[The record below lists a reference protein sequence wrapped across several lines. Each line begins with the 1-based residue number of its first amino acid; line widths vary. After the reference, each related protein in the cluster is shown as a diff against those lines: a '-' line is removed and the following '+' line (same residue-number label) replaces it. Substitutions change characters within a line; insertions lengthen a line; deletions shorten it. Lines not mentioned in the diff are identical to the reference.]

1 METPWLAIDVLK
13 RFPRFTLEARL
24 EARSPALSLFG
35 PSGAGKTLLLSMI
48 AGLVRPDGGRIEVGG
63 RVLFDRNAGTDV
75 PAQDRRVGMVFQ
87 SYALFPHM
95 SVEENLRFGLPGA
108 RRGDPRVMETAGAL
122 KLESLLGAMPATLS
136 GGERQRTAL
145 GRALLPAPAA
155 LLLDEPFAALDAP
168 ERERIRADTLGLLR
182 KRGVPYVLV
191 THDLEEA
198 FLMGSEL
205 VVLGAGRVQ
214 QAGPREDV
222 LARPCNALVAGLM
235 AVRNFLPAAIVAR
248 DGDLARAS
256 SGSAVFEFPAPD
268 LPPDAREVLLCIR
281 PDNVRILY
289 PGRTDPKPNRLEGTI
304 LSEADAGLQHHL
316 VLEVGGAPPGD
327 RPLTLRA
334 SIPDYPYR
342 RMGLAVGMRIAFYLP
357 PRCLQ
362 AIR

>member
-1 METPWLAIDVLK
+1 MENPWLEIDVVK

-24 EARSPALSLFG
+24 EARKPALSLFG

-48 AGLVRPDGGRIEVGG
+48 AGLVRPDEGRIAVGG
-63 RVLFDRNAGTDV
+63 RVLFDRNAGTDL
-75 PAQDRRVGMVFQ
+75 PAQGRRVGMVFQ

-95 SVEENLRFGLPGA
+95 TVEENLRFGLPGA
-108 RRGDPRVMETAGAL
+108 RRGDPRVLETAKAL
-122 KLESLLGAMPATLS
+122 GLEPLLGARPATLS
-136 GGERQRTAL
+136 GGERQRAAL
-145 GRALLPAPAA
+145 GRALLPCPGA

-168 ERERIRADTLGLLR
+168 ERERIRGETLELLR
-182 KRGVPYVLV
+182 LRGIPHVLV

-198 FLMGSEL
+198 FLMGEEL

-214 QAGPREDV
+214 QGGPREEV

-235 AVRNFLPAAIVAR
+235 AVRNFLPASIVSR
-248 DGDLARAS
+248 DGDLAHAAA
-256 SGSAVFEFPAPD
+256 GPAVLAFPAPD
-268 LPPDAREVLLCIR
+268 LPPDAREVLLGIR
-281 PDNVRILY
+281 PDNVRILA

-304 LSEADAGLQHHL
+304 VSEADAGLQHHL
-316 VLEVGGAPPGD
+316 VIEVGGAAPGD

-342 RMGLAVGMRIAFYLP
+342 RMGLAAGMRVAFYLP

-362 AIR
+362 VIR